1 MKMIFNVCIL
11 LIFISFTK
19 IYCLNVHQ
27 IIASSL
33 KDCKIKYFN
42 QSWLDVDDCDRTS
55 WNESWEGA
63 SMNTGDIYID
73 YNIGDKLNITVKFY
87 NNLPP
92 FDNYCSIYFT
102 LKVNEYLVD
111 NNHDYIYYCSNCGC
125 TQSIGE
131 KTYCH
136 KLGGKIQ
143 YCKPVAGKEYNFY
156 IRINGLHELDLMN
169 ATIHNKN
176 YYELIGTQFYLEDNQ
191 EIMPL
196 KFSSDTVL
204 KVVADS
210 RHKVNLDELLIKYSI
225 KGEGEF
231 YTIKNKKLNNSGT
244 IGEDIYFKKP
254 IDITG
259 NQLHS
264 TKLEVSTIAKF
275 GYDKYNSTSNNA
287 EFIFNYCSNGY
298 KINKKNQSC
307 YKCYESCFN
316 CSEEGKNYRH
326 NCYECNSN
334 HPYYYITE
342 NNMKNCYSSCKNA
355 KKIRKNKDSK
365 ICIDE
370 EDCDAYISSDEETCV
385 NNCSQ
390 NSEYFFNDD
399 GKVSKNCINFC
410 DYFISEDNTNCV
422 TKCSYINQLTD
433 LTINKCITKCPS
445 NLFYTPEKNSCSK
458 KCEVPYKY
466 YIDYKNNTKKCVKAC
481 NEYPYIVENN
491 ENFECLIFHKFKIIS
506 IESNSLCHI
515 NQSDFPKYSI
525 NQQNIDNLKI
535 RVNFNQNI
543 GNRIILNNGKYEII
557 PQEKNSIIIN
567 IEEFNEKQ
575 SFIFKDNLDD
585 SYDFGFELEITNIKK
600 NNLNII
606 LIIMTSILFA
616 GFVIVLILFIVE
628 KRKKNRI
635 NLNEVNDFFG

>member
-1 MKMIFNVCIL
+1 MKMIFNFCIL

-27 IIASSL
+27 LIASSL
-33 KDCKIKYFN
+33 KDCKIKFLN

-55 WNESWEGA
+55 WNESWKGE
-63 SMNTGDIYID
+63 SRDTGDIYID
-73 YNIGDKLNITVKFY
+73 YNIGDKLNVTVKFY
-87 NNLPP
+87 NNLPS
-92 FDNYCSIYFT
+92 FDVYCSAYFT
-102 LKVNEYLVD
+102 LKVNEYLI
-111 NNHDYIYYCSNCGC
+111 NNEYDYIYYCSNCGC

-244 IGEDIYFKKP
+244 IGEDVYFKKP

-316 CSEEGKNYRH
+316 CSEPGNDSVH

-334 HPYYYITE
+334 QPYYYITD
-342 NNMKNCYSSCKNA
+342 NNMKNCFSSCKNFN
-355 KKIRKNKDSK
+355 KIRKNKDSK
-365 ICIDE
+365 ICIDK

-399 GKVSKNCINFC
+399 GKVLKNCINFC
-410 DYFISEDNTNCV
+410 DYFISEDNTTCI

-433 LTINKCITKCPS
+433 LTTNKCITKCPS

-491 ENFECLIFHKFKIIS
+491 DNFECLIFHKFKIIS
-506 IESNSLCHI
+506 IESNSLSYI
-515 NQSDFPKYSI
+515 NQKDFPKYSI
-525 NQQNIDNLKI
+525 DQQKIENLTIK
-535 RVNFNQNI
+535 VNFNQNI
-543 GNRIILNNGKYEII
+543 GNRIILNKGKYEII
-557 PQEKNSIIIN
+557 PQEKNSIIIK
-567 IEEFNEKQ
+567 IEELKEMQNI
-575 SFIFKDNLDD
+575 IFKDSLDD
-585 SYDFGFELEITNIKK
+585 SYFFGFELEIAKEKK
-600 NNLNII
+600 DIINLIFII
-606 LIIMTSILFA
+606 LIAILFI
-616 GFVIVLILFIVE
+616 GFVIVLILYIVE
-628 KRKKNRI
+628 KRKNHRVI
-635 NLNEVNDFFG
+635 LNNLNDFFG

>member
-1 MKMIFNVCIL
+1 MKMIFNFCIL

-27 IIASSL
+27 LIASSL
-33 KDCKIKYFN
+33 KDCKIKFHN
-42 QSWLDVDDCDRTS
+42 QSWLDVDDCDRTNWNKS
-55 WNESWEGA
+55 WPGTYRETYGL
-63 SMNTGDIYID
+63 YID
-73 YNIGDKLNITVKFY
+73 YNIGDKLNVTVKFY

-92 FDNYCSIYFT
+92 YKDYCSAY
-102 LKVNEYLVD
+102 LMLRVNEYLVVND
-111 NNHDYIYYCSNCGC
+111 NDYIYYCTNCGC
-125 TQSIGE
+125 TESIGE

-136 KLGGKIQ
+136 KWEDKRQ
-143 YCKPVAGKEYNFY
+143 YCQPVVGKEYNFF
-156 IRINGLHELDLMN
+156 IRLNGLYELDLMN
-169 ATIHNKN
+169 ASVAIDN
-176 YYELIGTQFYLEDNQ
+176 YYELLGTTYYLEDNQ

-196 KFSSDTVL
+196 TFSSDKVL
-204 KVVADS
+204 KVKYDS
-210 RHKVNLDELLIKYSI
+210 RHKVNLDELLIKYSTED
-225 KGEGEF
+225 EGEF
-231 YTIKNKKLNNSGT
+231 YTYNNEKLNNSGT

-254 IDITG
+254 KDIKG
-259 NQLHS
+259 NHLHS
-264 TKLEVSTIAKF
+264 TKLKVSTIAKF
-275 GYDKYNSTSNNA
+275 GSNKYKTTSNNA
-287 EFIFNYCSNGY
+287 EFIFNYCSNDY

-410 DYFISEDNTNCV
+410 DYFISEDNTTCV

-445 NLFYTPEKNSCSK
+445 NLFYTPEKNSCNK
-458 KCEVPYKY
+458 KCEIPYKY
-466 YIDYKNNTKKCVKAC
+466 YIEYKNNTKKCVKTC

-491 ENFECLIFHKFKIIS
+491 ENFECLIFNKFQIIS
-506 IESNSLCHI
+506 IESNSLSYI
-515 NQSDFPKYSI
+515 NQNDFPKYSI
-525 NQQNIDNLKI
+525 NQQNTDNLTI

-543 GNRIILNNGKYEII
+543 GKRITLIDGKYETI

-567 IEEFNEKQ
+567 IEEFSQKQ
-575 SFIFKDNLDD
+575 SFNFKDNLDD